1 MLLDFVSLCSTKSS
15 VPRLLFLQPSMFW
28 LSGPNFARKKRGVH
42 RHTRVVT
49 RYRDQQTL
57 SNVRHNLARLAWPV
71 TTPASFCVRNVCG
84 LVAWCRAI
92 QIILIPFSIRRL
104 QHRWYPTISACCRP
118 APIPSPNSIAIPTD
132 TREAWNRKRLATWT
146 RSLSRV
152 QAIFGLWMLSA
163 SKALRSPFFPYH
175 FMFPQ
180 HDRLGGFAWLAA
192 LISILVARSAIM
204 RFDDRIAVPDQFA
217 AFIDKC

>member
-1 MLLDFVSLCSTKSS
+1 
-15 VPRLLFLQPSMFW
+15 MFW

-42 RHTRVVT
+42 GHTRVT

-84 LVAWCRAI
+84 LVAWCSAI

-118 APIPSPNSIAIPTD
+118 APLPSPNSIAIATD
-132 TREAWNRKRLATWT
+132 TREAWNRKRFATWT

-152 QAIFGLWMLSA
+152 QAIFGLWILSA
-163 SKALRSPFFPYH
+163 SKALRSPSFHITSCFHSMIASGVSPGWRH
-175 FMFPQ
+175 SFLFLSHEAPSCVSTIALQCQMNLP
-180 HDRLGGFAWLAA
+180 LSWTNANPTVAA
-192 LISILVARSAIM
+192 ENLT
-204 RFDDRIAVPDQFA
+204 
-217 AFIDKC
+217 